1 MSKTQND
8 LISLIGNTPLVKVT
22 NIDTGNCELY
32 LKLENQN
39 PGGSIKDRIALS
51 MIENAEKAGK
61 IKPGDTLIEATAGN
75 TGLGLALIAILKGYK
90 LILVMPDK
98 MSKEKV
104 SHLRAMGV
112 EVLYTR
118 SDVGKGHPEYYQDM
132 AKRISEEKGYYY
144 IDQFSN
150 PDNSLAHELTTGP
163 EILAQM
169 NGDVDAVIT
178 GVGSSGTISGMAA
191 FFKKAN
197 PSTELVLADPEG
209 SILKDYIDKGEY
221 GEAGSWYVE
230 GIGEDFIP
238 AIADFSLTKTA
249 YSIPDKESYNTARE
263 LLMKEGILGGSST
276 GTLLAAALRY
286 CKEQTEPKRV
296 VTFVCDS
303 GNKYFSKLFNDHWMM
318 EKGFLEK
325 QTFGDLRDLIS
336 NYYDKGEVVTASIED
351 TLLDAYKKMKMHD
364 ISQLPIMDGDEIL
377 GIIDESDIL
386 FSVYDD
392 ETAFERFVAEYMT
405 SNLVVVESSDSI
417 DRLMEIFRDGMVAIL
432 VNGGKFVG
440 LITKI
445 DVLNHLRQQ
454 TETDKGKG

>member
-1 MSKTQND
+1 MNKPQD
-8 LISLIGNTPLVKVT
+8 LISLIGNTPLVKVE
-22 NIDTGNCELY
+22 NLDTGHCELY

-39 PGGSIKDRIALS
+39 PGGSIKDRIALC
-51 MIENAEKAGK
+51 MIENAEKEGK
-61 IKPGDTLIEATAGN
+61 IKSGDTLIEATAGN
-75 TGLGLALIAILKGYK
+75 TGLGLALISILKGYK

-98 MSKEKV
+98 MSREKV
-104 SHLRAMGV
+104 AHLKAMGV
-112 EVLYTR
+112 EVLLTR

-132 AKRISEEKGYYY
+132 AKALSDEKGYYY

-150 PDNSLAHELTTGP
+150 PHNSLAHELTTGP
-163 EILAQM
+163 EIYEQM
-169 NGDVDAVIT
+169 NQNVDAVVA

-191 FFKKAN
+191 YFKKVS
-197 PSTELVLADPEG
+197 PTTDLVLADPEG

-238 AIADFSLTKTA
+238 EIADFSLTKTA
-249 YSIPDKESYNTARE
+249 YTITDKESFSTARE
-263 LLMKEGILGGSST
+263 LLIKEGLLAGSSS
-276 GTLLAAALRY
+276 GTLIAAALKY

-303 GNKYFSKLFNDHWMM
+303 GNKYFSKLFNDHWMK

-325 QTFGDLRDLIS
+325 ELYGDLRDLIS
-336 NYYDKGEVVTASIED
+336 NHYDKGEVVTANIED
-351 TLLDAYKKMKMHD
+351 TLLDTYKKMKMYD

-386 FSVYDD
+386 FTVYDD
-392 ETAFERFVAEYMT
+392 ESAFNRFAAECMT
-405 SNLVVVESSDSI
+405 SNLVVIQASDSI

-432 VNGGKFVG
+432 MKDTQFVG

-454 TETDKGKG
+454 TANDKGKG

>member
-1 MSKTQND
+1 MNKPHD
-8 LISLIGNTPLVKVT
+8 LISLIGNTPLVKV
-22 NIDTGNCELY
+22 NAIDTGKCELY

-51 MIENAEKAGK
+51 MIENAEKDGT
-61 IKPGDTLIEATAGN
+61 IKPGDTIIEATAGN

-104 SHLRAMGV
+104 AHLKAMGV
-112 EVLYTR
+112 QVLMTR

-132 AKRISEEKGYYY
+132 ALRISREKGYHF
-144 IDQFSN
+144 INQFSN
-150 PDNSLAHELTTGP
+150 QYNSLAHELTTAP
-163 EILAQM
+163 EIYEQM
-169 NGDVDAVIT
+169 GQDVDAVVA

-191 FFKKAN
+191 YFKKVS
-197 PSTELVLADPEG
+197 PETDLVLADPEG
-209 SILKDYIDKGEY
+209 SILKDYIDTGKF

-238 AIADFSLTKTA
+238 DIADFSQTRTA
-249 YSIPDKESYNTARE
+249 YSITDKESFVTARE
-263 LLMKEGILGGSST
+263 VLLKEGILAGSSS
-276 GTLLAAALRY
+276 GTLIAAALKY
-286 CKEQTEPKRV
+286 CLEQTEPKRV

-303 GNKYFSKLFNDHWMM
+303 GNKYFSKLFNDHWMK
-318 EKGFLEK
+318 EKGFIEK
-325 QTFGDLRDLIS
+325 EVFGDLRDLIS
-336 NYYDKGEVVTASIED
+336 NYYSQGDVVTASIED
-351 TLLDAYKKMKMHD
+351 TLLDAYKKMKMYD

-386 FSVYDD
+386 FSVYED
-392 ETAFERFVAEYMT
+392 ETAFERFAAEHMT
-405 SNLVVVESSDSI
+405 SNLVVVQVSDSI

-432 VNGGKFVG
+432 MNDKKFVG

-445 DVLNHLRQQ
+445 DVLNHLREQ
-454 TETDKGKG
+454 TANDKGKG

>member
-8 LISLIGNTPLVKVT
+8 LISLIGNTPLVKVR

-104 SHLRAMGV
+104 AHLKAMGV
-112 EVLYTR
+112 EVLQTR

-132 AKRISEEKGYYY
+132 AKRLSEEKGYYY

-163 EILAQM
+163 EILSQM
-169 NGDVDAVIT
+169 NGDVDAVVA

-191 FFKKAN
+191 YFKKAN

-238 AIADFSLTKTA
+238 EIADFSLTKKA
-249 YSIPDKESYNTARE
+249 YSISDKDSFNTARE
-263 LLMKEGILGGSST
+263 VLLKEGILAGSSS
-276 GTLLAAALRY
+276 GTLIAAALEY
-286 CKEQTEPKRV
+286 CREQTEPKRV

-303 GNKYFSKLFNDHWMM
+303 GNKYFSKLFNDNWMK
-318 EKGFLEK
+318 EKGFIEK
-325 QTFGDLRDLIS
+325 ETFGDLRDLIS
-336 NYYDKGEVVTASIED
+336 NYYEKGEVVTASIED
-351 TLLDAYKKMKMHD
+351 TLLDAYKKMKMYD

-392 ETAFERFVAEYMT
+392 ESAFERFVAEYMT
-405 SNLVVVESSDSI
+405 SNLVVIESSDSI

-432 VNGGKFVG
+432 VNEGKFVG

-454 TETDKGKG
+454 TATDKGKG

>member
-1 MSKTQND
+1 MNKPQD
-8 LISLIGNTPLVKVT
+8 LISLIGNTPLVKVE
-22 NIDTGNCELY
+22 NMDTGNCELY

-51 MIENAEKAGK
+51 MIENAEKEGK
-61 IKPGDTLIEATAGN
+61 IKSGDTLIEATAGN
-75 TGLGLALIAILKGYK
+75 TGLGLALISVLKGYK

-98 MSKEKV
+98 MSKEKIA
-104 SHLRAMGV
+104 HLKAMGV
-112 EVLYTR
+112 QVLLTR

-132 AKRISEEKGYYY
+132 AKALAEEKGYYY

-150 PDNSLAHELTTGP
+150 PHNSLAHELTTAP
-163 EILAQM
+163 EIYAQM
-169 NGDVDAVIT
+169 DQNVDAVVA

-191 FFKKAN
+191 YFKKVS
-197 PSTELVLADPEG
+197 PQTDLVLADPEG
-209 SILKDYIDKGEY
+209 SILKDYIDKGEF

-238 AIADFSLTKTA
+238 EIADFSQTKTA
-249 YSIPDKESYNTARE
+249 YTITDKESFSTARE
-263 LLMKEGILGGSST
+263 LLMKEGLLAGSSS
-276 GTLLAAALRY
+276 GTLIAAALKY
-286 CKEQTEPKRV
+286 CQEQTEPKRV

-303 GNKYFSKLFNDHWMM
+303 GNKYFSKLFNDHWMK
-318 EKGFLEK
+318 EKGFIEK
-325 QTFGDLRDLIS
+325 EVYGDLRDLIS
-336 NYYDKGEVVTASIED
+336 NHYDKGEVVTASIED
-351 TLLDAYKKMKMHD
+351 TLLDAYKKMKMYD

-386 FSVYDD
+386 FTVYED
-392 ETAFERFVAEYMT
+392 ESAFDRFAAECMT
-405 SNLVVVESSDSI
+405 SNLVVIQASDSI

-432 VNGGKFVG
+432 MNEDQFVG

-454 TETDKGKG
+454 TANDKGKG

>member
-8 LISLIGNTPLVKVT
+8 LISLIGNTPLVKVR

-104 SHLRAMGV
+104 AHLKAMGV
-112 EVLYTR
+112 EVLQTR

-132 AKRISEEKGYYY
+132 ANRLSEEKGYYY

-163 EILAQM
+163 EILSQM
-169 NGDVDAVIT
+169 NGDVDAVVA

-238 AIADFSLTKTA
+238 EIADFSLTKKA
-249 YSIPDKESYNTARE
+249 YSISDKDSFNTARE
-263 LLMKEGILGGSST
+263 VLLKEGILAGSSS
-276 GTLLAAALRY
+276 GTLIAAALEY
-286 CKEQTEPKRV
+286 CREQTEPKRV

-303 GNKYFSKLFNDHWMM
+303 GNKYFSKLFNDNWMK
-318 EKGFLEK
+318 EKGFIEK
-325 QTFGDLRDLIS
+325 ETFGDLRDLIS
-336 NYYDKGEVVTASIED
+336 NYYEKGEVVTASIED
-351 TLLDAYKKMKMHD
+351 TLLDAYKKMKMYD

-392 ETAFERFVAEYMT
+392 ESAFERFVAEYMT
-405 SNLVVVESSDSI
+405 SNLVVIESSDSI

-432 VNGGKFVG
+432 VNEGKFVG

-454 TETDKGKG
+454 TATDKGKG